1 MFFSWEYI
9 VALLVVLTFH
19 EAAHAL
25 VAFRLGDPT
34 AQRMGRLS
42 LNPLRHLDLLGT
54 LMMFFAGI
62 GWGKPVPVNPS
73 NFKDPVR
80 DEALTAL
87 AGPTANLLLAVV
99 AAFFVSYLP
108 DQPIFQLWRA
118 LSDAILNLS
127 LVLFLFNMLPFGP
140 MDGAKF
146 LRFLIPK
153 RSRATFEA
161 LLAKTAPYLLVL
173 MVLDFY
179 LSPKWFGF
187 SILWTGISTLTFWLR
202 TALLVVV

>member
-1 MFFSWEYI
+1 
-9 VALLVVLTFH
+9 
-19 EAAHAL
+19 
-25 VAFRLGDPT
+25 
-34 AQRMGRLS
+34 
-42 LNPLRHLDLLGT
+42 
-54 LMMFFAGI
+54 
-62 GWGKPVPVNPS
+62 
-73 NFKDPVR
+73 
-80 DEALTAL
+80 
-87 AGPTANLLLAVV
+87 
-99 AAFFVSYLP
+99 
-108 DQPIFQLWRA
+108 
-118 LSDAILNLS
+118 
-127 LVLFLFNMLPFGP
+127 

-153 RSRATFEA
+153 RSRAAFEA